1 MKELINKNG
10 LETKI
15 FAKTIED
22 EALMQID
29 KLCNSD
35 AYSNNK
41 IRIMPDCH
49 AGSGCTIGTTIR
61 ITDRVV
67 PNTVGVDISCLDC
80 NTEILTENGW
90 IKISE
95 YKDGKILQFE
105 PSTNTGMFITPKEY
119 IKKPCDY
126 FYHFLNSKG
135 LDQMISE
142 EHNMLVYSGHK
153 TLKYK
158 KQKPFFFINKKNLDK
173 GYYRFN
179 TCFNIISKGLDLSDD
194 IIRVDIMVQ
203 ADGRIREYK
212 NYNFVELHFKKER
225 KIIRA
230 RSLLSKANIKF
241 NEYIDKRGSTF
252 MSFHVP
258 KFINKDLSKYYRA
271 NFEQLEIV
279 SRESLLWDGYL
290 GYRSYYCS
298 TNIKNADV
306 IQYAFIATNNRAS
319 LYFHKSNNIKFK
331 DFCNVI
337 PTKNKYV
344 GYNVNPI
351 KIKSIDGFKYCFNT
365 DTGYFI
371 CRRNGYTFITGNCG
385 MLCINMQHTLDNM
398 NMKELDEIINYV
410 VPCGF
415 NIHDYK
421 IYDASP
427 LLRRLNCKDIV
438 DIDFANRSLGTLGG
452 GNHFIEVDIDDE
464 GNKYLVIHSG
474 SRNLGVRVCKF
485 YQEMA
490 TSILS
495 DRNKDINELVNRYK
509 REGRQSEISEA
520 LKSIPKKN
528 IDKDLAYLEG
538 ENMKSYI
545 HDINI
550 LGIYARLNR
559 CLIANSILKRFD
571 KRIDDYNYS
580 MFETLHN
587 YIDTNEM
594 ILRKGAVS
602 AKLGERLIIP
612 MNMRDGSL
620 ICIGKG
626 NEDWNYS
633 APHGAGRLMSRKKA
647 KEILSMDDYIN
658 QMKDISSTS
667 ICESTIDEAPMAYKP
682 MEEIIGCI
690 KDTVEIDKI
699 IKPIYNFKAK

>member
-1 MKELINKNG
+1 MKEIINING

-15 FAKTIED
+15 FAKSIEE
-22 EALMQID
+22 EALTQIN

-49 AGSGCTIGTTIR
+49 KGNGCTIGTTIK
-61 ITDRVV
+61 ITDKIV
-67 PNTVGVDISCLDC
+67 PNTCGVDI
-80 NTEILTENGW
+80 
-90 IKISE
+90 
-95 YKDGKILQFE
+95 
-105 PSTNTGMFITPKEY
+105 
-119 IKKPCDY
+119 
-126 FYHFLNSKG
+126 
-135 LDQMISE
+135 
-142 EHNMLVYSGHK
+142 
-153 TLKYK
+153 
-158 KQKPFFFINKKNLDK
+158 
-173 GYYRFN
+173 
-179 TCFNIISKGLDLSDD
+179 
-194 IIRVDIMVQ
+194 
-203 ADGRIREYK
+203 
-212 NYNFVELHFKKER
+212 
-225 KIIRA
+225 
-230 RSLLSKANIKF
+230 
-241 NEYIDKRGSTF
+241 
-252 MSFHVP
+252 
-258 KFINKDLSKYYRA
+258 
-271 NFEQLEIV
+271 
-279 SRESLLWDGYL
+279 
-290 GYRSYYCS
+290 
-298 TNIKNADV
+298 
-306 IQYAFIATNNRAS
+306 
-319 LYFHKSNNIKFK
+319 
-331 DFCNVI
+331 
-337 PTKNKYV
+337 
-344 GYNVNPI
+344 
-351 KIKSIDGFKYCFNT
+351 
-365 DTGYFI
+365 
-371 CRRNGYTFITGNCG
+371 NCG
-385 MLCINMQHTLDNM
+385 MLCINLQHTLDNM
-398 NMKELDEIINYV
+398 NMKELDDIINYV

-427 LLRRLNCKDIV
+427 LLKRLNCKDII

-452 GNHFIEVDIDDE
+452 GNHFIEVDIDNE

-545 HDINI
+545 HDMNM

-571 KRIDDYNYS
+571 KQIGDYNYN

-587 YIDTNEM
+587 YIDMNEM

-690 KDTVEIDKI
+690 KDTVDIEKI